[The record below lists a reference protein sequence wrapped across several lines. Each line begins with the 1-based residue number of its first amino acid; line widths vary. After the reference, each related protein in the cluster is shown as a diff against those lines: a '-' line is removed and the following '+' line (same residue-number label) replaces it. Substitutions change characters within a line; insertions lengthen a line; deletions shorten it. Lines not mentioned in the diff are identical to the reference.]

1 MEQVNSESPIVGAR
15 SGQPPAAKGL
25 PIGGLVLIGLAALV
39 VFRLA
44 FASAIPLTEDEAY
57 YRLWAMHPQL
67 GYYDHPPMVAWWLA
81 LGTRLAGDT
90 PLGARLV
97 PVLASAIAGLLIYD
111 ISKLAGLSSRTAA
124 RAVAWYNAAPLV
136 GFGAMLIL
144 PDSATTLFWCLTLWA
159 ILKAERT
166 GQGGWWALAGVAAG
180 CAALSKYSALFL
192 GPGVLWWLL
201 KSADGRRKLQGPWP
215 WVALVIA
222 GALFATNVGW
232 NAGHHWITFAK
243 QFGRVAPH
251 GFKPLGPLSFIVEL
265 ILLSNPLTTP
275 FLVRALRPHLAFGRV
290 KADQA
295 RDAGRGRALDLVFIS
310 AAPFFAY
317 LCFHSLHADVEAH
330 WPAPLYPTLAIL
342 AAVGAD
348 GLWGRGMRRLA
359 TAAPI
364 VGFVLSTLA
373 LIHMAAPQTD
383 GLWRRDPSHPL
394 RGWTPFVRTV
404 ERLRAANGA
413 AWIGTVSYG
422 TYAQLEDHHASAQ
435 PMLQVTERRR
445 YLFAT
450 PPSSS
455 VLARPGLIVDLTRR
469 ISTPALLDCF
479 TEVTPVATL
488 PRGDAVRGDIY
499 SVVKVSGPR
508 RDVRDAGCRS
518 FHNGKADD

>member
-1 MEQVNSESPIVGAR
+1 
-15 SGQPPAAKGL
+15 
-25 PIGGLVLIGLAALV
+25 VLIGLVALTAV
-39 VFRLA
+39 RLA
-44 FASAIPLTEDEAY
+44 FAAAIPLTEDEAY
-57 YRLWAMHPQL
+57 YRLWAMHPQF

-81 LGTRLAGDT
+81 LGTRLVGDT
-90 PLGARLV
+90 PLGARLI
-97 PVLASAIAGLLIYD
+97 PVLASAVAGLLIYD
-111 ISKLAGLSSRTAA
+111 IAQLAGLSHRTAA
-124 RAVAWYNAAPLV
+124 RSVAWYNAAPLV

-144 PDSATTLFWCLTLWA
+144 PDAATTLFWCLTLWA

-166 GQGGWWALAGVAAG
+166 GRGGWWILAGAAAG

-192 GPGVLWWLL
+192 GPGILWWLL
-201 KSADGRRKLQGPWP
+201 SSADGRRKLTGPWP
-215 WVALVIA
+215 WAALLIA
-222 GALFATNVGW
+222 GALFLTNVGW

-251 GFKPLGPLSFIVEL
+251 GFKPLGPPSFLVVL

-275 FLVRALRPHLAFGRV
+275 FLLRALRPYLRFGRA
-290 KADQA
+290 KAADDRSDGQVS
-295 RDAGRGRALDLVFIS
+295 GLDLVVIS

-317 LCFHSLHADVEAH
+317 LCLHSLHADVEAH

-342 AAVGAD
+342 AAAGAN
-348 GLWGRGMRRLA
+348 GPLGRGMRRLA

-364 VGFVLSTLA
+364 VGFALSTLA

-383 GLWRRDPSHPL
+383 GLLRRDPSHPL
-394 RGWTPFVRTV
+394 RGWTPFVHTV
-404 ERLRAANGA
+404 ESLRVAHGA

-422 TYAQLEDHHASAQ
+422 TYAELEAHHASGQ

-450 PPSSS
+450 PPSPS
-455 VLARPGLIVDLTRR
+455 VLAQPGLIVDLTRR
-469 ISTPALLDCF
+469 ISTRALSDCF
-479 TEVTPVATL
+479 AEVTPVAIL

-499 SVVKVSGPR
+499 SVVKVSGPK

>member
-1 MEQVNSESPIVGAR
+1 LEQVTSKGATAGASQGEIRAPGFVGV
-15 SGQPPAAKGL
+15 
-25 PIGGLVLIGLAALV
+25 GGLVLIGLAALTALRL
-39 VFRLA
+39 VFAAL
-44 FASAIPLTEDEAY
+44 IPLTEDEAY
-57 YRLWAMHPQL
+57 YRLWAMHPQF

-97 PVLASAIAGLLIYD
+97 PILASAVAGLLIYD
-111 ISKLAGLSSRTAA
+111 IVKLTGLSRRTAA

-144 PDSATTLFWCLTLWA
+144 PDAGTTLFWCLTLWA
-159 ILKAERT
+159 ILKSQRT
-166 GQGGWWALAGVAAG
+166 GRGGWWVLAGVAAG

-201 KSADGRRKLQGPWP
+201 SASERRRKLAGPWP
-215 WVALVIA
+215 WVALLIA
-222 GALFATNVGW
+222 GALFMTNVAW

-251 GFKPLGPLSFIVEL
+251 GFKPLGPLSFLVVL
-265 ILLSNPLTTP
+265 VLLSNPLTTP
-275 FLVRALRPHLAFGRV
+275 FLARTLRARLRPGTATPDPG
-290 KADQA
+290 
-295 RDAGRGRALDLVFIS
+295 LDLVLIS
-310 AAPFFAY
+310 AVPFFAY
-317 LCFHSLHADVEAH
+317 LCVHSLHADVEAH

-342 AAVGAD
+342 AAAGAD
-348 GLWGRGMRRLA
+348 GPLSRGMRRLA

-364 VGFVLSTLA
+364 VGLALSTLA
-373 LIHMAAPQTD
+373 LIHMATPRTD

-404 ERLRAANGA
+404 ESLRAANGA

-422 TYAQLEDHHASAQ
+422 TYAQLEAHHASVAPSLQ
-435 PMLQVTERRR
+435 APLLQVTERRR
-445 YLFAT
+445 YLFQA
-450 PPSSS
+450 PPSPG
-455 VLARPGLIVDLTRR
+455 VLAQPGLIVDLSRR
-469 ISTPALLDCF
+469 ISTPALKDCF
-479 TEVTPVATL
+479 AVVTPVATL

-499 SVVKVSGPR
+499 SVVKVSDPK

>member
-1 MEQVNSESPIVGAR
+1 
-15 SGQPPAAKGL
+15 
-25 PIGGLVLIGLAALV
+25 VLIGLAVLTAL
-39 VFRLA
+39 RLA
-44 FASAIPLTEDEAY
+44 FAAVIPLTEDEAY
-57 YRLWAMHPQL
+57 YRLWAMHPQF

-90 PLGARLV
+90 PLGARLI
-97 PVLASAIAGLLIYD
+97 PVLASAVAGLLIYD
-111 ISKLAGLSSRTAA
+111 IAQLADLSGRTAA

-144 PDSATTLFWCLTLWA
+144 PDAATTLFWCLTLWA
-159 ILKAERT
+159 LLKSERT
-166 GQGGWWALAGVAAG
+166 GRGGWWILAGAAAG

-201 KSADGRRKLQGPWP
+201 SSADGRRKLGGPWP

-222 GALFATNVGW
+222 GALFMTNVAW
-232 NAGHHWITFAK
+232 NAGHHWITFVK

-251 GFKPLGPLSFIVEL
+251 GFKPLGPLSFLVVL
-265 ILLSNPLTTP
+265 ALLSNPLTTP
-275 FLVRALRPHLAFGRV
+275 FLLRALR
-290 KADQA
+290 A
-295 RDAGRGRALDLVFIS
+295 RLGWGRAGQSAVRGDGQDKGLDLIVIS
-310 AAPFFAY
+310 AIPFFAY
-317 LCFHSLHADVEAH
+317 LCLHSLHADVEAH

-342 AAVGAD
+342 AAAGAEG
-348 GLWGRGMRRLA
+348 GLSLRMRRLA

-364 VGFVLSTLA
+364 VGFALSTLA

-394 RGWTPFVRTV
+394 RGWPTFVRTV
-404 ERLRAANGA
+404 ERLRVANGA

-422 TYAQLEDHHASAQ
+422 TYAQLEDHHASVPPVLQA

-450 PPSSS
+450 SPSPS
-455 VLARPGLIVDLTRR
+455 VLAKPGLIVDLTRR
-469 ISTPALLDCF
+469 MSTPALRDCF
-479 TEVTPVATL
+479 AEVTPIATL

-499 SVVKVSGPR
+499 EVVKVSGPK
-508 RDVRDAGCRS
+508 RDVGDAGCRS

>member
-1 MEQVNSESPIVGAR
+1 MSEGPMAGAR
-15 SGQPPAAKGL
+15 RAK
-25 PIGGLVLIGLAALV
+25 IGPFGLVLIGLAALTAL
-39 VFRLA
+39 RLA
-44 FASAIPLTEDEAY
+44 FAAAIPLTEDEAY
-57 YRLWAMHPQL
+57 YRLWAMHPQF

-81 LGTRLAGDT
+81 LGSRLAGDT

-97 PVLASAIAGLLIYD
+97 PVLASAVAGLLIYD
-111 ISKLAGLSSRTAA
+111 IAPLAGLSPRTAA

-144 PDSATTLFWCLTLWA
+144 PDAGTTLFWCLTLWA
-159 ILKAERT
+159 ILKSERS
-166 GQGGWWALAGVAAG
+166 GRGGWWVLAGVAAG

-201 KSADGRRKLQGPWP
+201 RSAQGRRKLLGPWP

-222 GALFATNVGW
+222 GGLFMTNVAW

-251 GFKPLGPLSFIVEL
+251 GFKPLGPLSFLVVL
-265 ILLSNPLTTP
+265 VLLSNPLMTP
-275 FLVRALRPHLAFGRV
+275 FLVRAVRSRL
-290 KADQA
+290 
-295 RDAGRGRALDLVFIS
+295 GRGGVAGSADAQGRGLDLVLIS
-310 AAPFFAY
+310 AVPFLAY
-317 LCFHSLHADVEAH
+317 LGLHSLHADVEAH

-342 AAVGAD
+342 AAAGAD
-348 GLWGRGMRRLA
+348 GSQERGMRRLA
-359 TAAPI
+359 VAAPI
-364 VGFVLSTLA
+364 VGFTLSTLA

-383 GLWRRDPSHPL
+383 GLMRRDPSHPL

-404 ERLRAANGA
+404 EGLRVAQGA

-422 TYAQLEDHHASAQ
+422 TYAQLEAHHASAQ
-435 PMLQVTERRR
+435 PMLQITERRR
-445 YLFAT
+445 YLFAP

-455 VLARPGLIVDLTRR
+455 VLAQPGLIVDLSRR
-469 ISTPALLDCF
+469 MSPQALSDCF
-479 TEVTPVATL
+479 AEATPIATL

-499 SVVKVSGPR
+499 TVVKVSGPK

>member
-1 MEQVNSESPIVGAR
+1 MAGAR
-15 SGQPPAAKGL
+15 GAE
-25 PIGGLVLIGLAALV
+25 IGPFGLVLIGLAALTV
-39 VFRLA
+39 LRLA
-44 FASAIPLTEDEAY
+44 FAAAIPLTEDEAY
-57 YRLWAMHPQL
+57 YRLWATHPQF

-81 LGTRLAGDT
+81 LGSRLAGDT
-90 PLGARLV
+90 PLGARIV
-97 PVLASAIAGLLIYD
+97 PILASAVAGLLIYD
-111 ISKLAGLSSRTAA
+111 IAQLAGLSPRTAA

-144 PDSATTLFWCLTLWA
+144 PDAGTTLFWCLTLWA
-159 ILKAERT
+159 ILKAERS
-166 GQGGWWALAGVAAG
+166 GQGGWWVLAGVAAG

-201 KSADGRRKLQGPWP
+201 RSAEGRRKLQGPWP

-222 GALFATNVGW
+222 GSLFMTNVVW

-251 GFKPLGPLSFIVEL
+251 GFKPLGPLSFLIVL
-265 ILLSNPLTTP
+265 VLLSNPLMTP
-275 FLVRALRPHLAFGRV
+275 FLARALRSRLGRSV
-290 KADQA
+290 ARSADGH
-295 RDAGRGRALDLVFIS
+295 GRGLDLVLIS
-310 AAPFFAY
+310 AIPFFAY
-317 LCFHSLHADVEAH
+317 LGLHSLHADVEAH

-342 AAVGAD
+342 AAAGAD
-348 GLWGRGMRRLA
+348 GPLGRGMRRLA

-364 VGFVLSTLA
+364 VGFTLSTLA

-383 GLWRRDPSHPL
+383 GLMRRDPSHPL

-404 ERLRAANGA
+404 EGLRVAYGA

-422 TYAQLEDHHASAQ
+422 TYAELEAHHASAQ
-435 PMLQVTERRR
+435 PMLQITERRR
-445 YLFAT
+445 YLFAP

-455 VLARPGLIVDLTRR
+455 VLAQPGLIVDLSRR
-469 ISTPALLDCF
+469 MSPQALSDCF
-479 TEVTPVATL
+479 AEATPIATL

-499 SVVKVSGPR
+499 TVVKVSGPK
-508 RDVRDAGCRS
+508 RDVREAGCRS

>member
-1 MEQVNSESPIVGAR
+1 LEQVNSERLIAGAR
-15 SGQPPAAKGL
+15 SDQSRPFIRRPF
-25 PIGGLVLIGLAALV
+25 ILVLMGLAALV
-39 VFRLA
+39 AFRLA
-44 FASAIPLTEDEAY
+44 FAAVIPLTEDEAY
-57 YRLWAMHPQL
+57 YRLWAMHPQF

-81 LGTRLAGDT
+81 LGIRLAGDT

-97 PVLASAIAGLLIYD
+97 PIIASAVAGLLIYD
-111 ISKLAGLSSRTAA
+111 IAQLAGLSSRTAG

-159 ILKAERT
+159 ILKSERT
-166 GQGGWWALAGVAAG
+166 GRGGWWVVAGAAAG

-201 KSADGRRKLQGPWP
+201 SSVEGRRKLQGPWP
-215 WVALVIA
+215 WLALVIA
-222 GALFATNVGW
+222 GGLFMTNVAW

-251 GFKPLGPLSFIVEL
+251 GFKPLGPLSFLIVL
-265 ILLSNPLTTP
+265 VLLSNPLMTP
-275 FLVRALRPHLAFGRV
+275 FLARGLRPYLRFGGA
-290 KADQA
+290 KAAEA
-295 RDAGRGRALDLVFIS
+295 RPAQGLDLVFIS
-310 AAPFFAY
+310 AVPFFAY
-317 LCFHSLHADVEAH
+317 LCFHSLHAEVEAH

-342 AAVGAD
+342 AAGGAD
-348 GLWGRGMRRLA
+348 GPLGRGLKRLA

-364 VGFVLSTLA
+364 VGFALSTLA
-373 LIHMAAPQTD
+373 LVHMATPQTD

-394 RGWTPFVRTV
+394 RGWTPFVRAV
-404 ERLRAANGA
+404 ERLRIAHGA

-435 PMLQVTERRR
+435 PLLQVTERRR
-445 YLFAT
+445 YLFMA
-450 PPSSS
+450 PPSPS
-455 VLARPGLIVDLTRR
+455 VLAQPGLIVDLTRR
-469 ISTPALLDCF
+469 ISTPALRDCF
-479 TEVTPVATL
+479 AEVTPIATL

-499 SVVKVSGPR
+499 SVVKVSGPK
-508 RDVRDAGCRS
+508 RDVRDDGCRS